1 MLFAAKSV
9 LNITR
14 KRQTHILE
22 NKCCAVLCDFIL
34 KCLESMRHYIPF
46 TEITINVA
54 VTPHIIY
61 NEMHSSDVP
70 KNLISYFTKS
80 ISCCL
85 VRLARI
91 VTCWKPHALS
101 SHRQSCKGKYPRN
114 NRYVQ
119 SFGCSCYFRYSERN
133 CDTA

>member
-1 MLFAAKSV
+1 M
-9 LNITR
+9 
-14 KRQTHILE
+14 
-22 NKCCAVLCDFIL
+22 CDFIL

-46 TEITINVA
+46 NEIIFNVA

-61 NEMHSSDVP
+61 NEMHSSDCS

-91 VTCWKPHALS
+91 VTCWERHGTYVLKHVKIN
-101 SHRQSCKGKYPRN
+101 KGVNEFKIADGKQKSDKN
-114 NRYVQ
+114 
-119 SFGCSCYFRYSERN
+119 
-133 CDTA
+133 

>member
-1 MLFAAKSV
+1 MCCDMLFAAKSV
-9 LNITR
+9 LNITLSNV
-14 KRQTHILE
+14 KPNILK
-22 NKCCAVLCDFIL
+22 NKCCAVMCDFIL

-46 TEITINVA
+46 NEIIFDVA

-61 NEMHSSDVP
+61 NECISSDCS

-91 VTCWKPHALS
+91 VTCWKPHAS
-101 SHRQSCKGKYPRN
+101 SIPHQSCKGKYPRN
-114 NRYVQ
+114 NRYEQ
-119 SFGCSCYFRYSERN
+119 SFGCSCYFRY
-133 CDTA
+133 

>member
-1 MLFAAKSV
+1 M
-9 LNITR
+9 
-14 KRQTHILE
+14 
-22 NKCCAVLCDFIL
+22 CDFIL

-46 TEITINVA
+46 NEIIFDVA
-54 VTPHIIY
+54 VSPHIIY

-91 VTCWKPHALS
+91 VTCLKPHALLI
-101 SHRQSCKGKYPRN
+101 HRQSCKGKCPRN
-114 NRYVQ
+114 NCYEQ
-119 SFGCSCYFRYSERN
+119 SFGCSCYFR
-133 CDTA
+133 C